1 MATPSNPGQLQIVC
15 TLFTAQG
22 CQGEVREGSLVKW
35 RKIFSSF
42 AQVHGQLTALLCLMF
57 HIVFPLKKKKVPKYT
72 SQGLVSHYRIAHIS
86 FPASQMNLKAWEDE
100 WNMRINVG
108 TFAIPELSYP
118 SLWFCLASIIH
129 PLNCGFSEAL
139 NLPETVKDHLLVP
152 FMPTRCLR
160 QYNHACCFSLLHQQ
174 AWWSCSL
181 SHKIF
186 SLEKGQGTASQSTW
200 YSSADFQ
207 SVNTGNFACFD
218 YHQEER
224 EMETVLLL
232 HCFPGRIKPPWKCL
246 FPSFFFFLSSSESS
260 K

>member
-1 MATPSNPGQLQIVC
+1 MHVVHSTRVPGRSEGRILS
-15 TLFTAQG
+15 
-22 CQGEVREGSLVKW
+22 EVK
-35 RKIFSSF
+35 KDFF
-42 AQVHGQLTALLCLMF
+42 LLCPGAWTTNSPAMPHVPHCLS
-57 HIVFPLKKKKVPKYT
+57 IKKKKKKVPKYT

-100 WNMRINVG
+100 WNMRIDVG

-118 SLWFCLASIIH
+118 SLRFCLASIIH

-160 QYNHACCFSLLHQQ
+160 QYNHACCFFLLHQQ
-174 AWWSCSL
+174 ACWSCSL
-181 SHKIF
+181 SHKKF

-232 HCFPGRIKPPWKCL
+232 HCFPGRIKPP
-246 FPSFFFFLSSSESS
+246 
-260 K
+260 